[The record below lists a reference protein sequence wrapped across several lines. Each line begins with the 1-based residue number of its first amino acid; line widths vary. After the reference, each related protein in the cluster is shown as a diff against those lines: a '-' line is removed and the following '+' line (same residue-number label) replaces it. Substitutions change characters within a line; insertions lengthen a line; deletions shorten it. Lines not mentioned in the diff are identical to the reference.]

1 MVLGLIGFRNRDQWE
16 PGKQFRAEDRC
27 QIGRSWIIA
36 KEDHVASESFAEDA
50 DKWYYLVDCR
60 GLDDLDQKLAHLD
73 QDIADS
79 EQAIE
84 ESRHATVE
92 SREQTEASRE
102 ALEVFNRIYGSFDSD
117 DWLYAITDAHGMLL
131 WGISR
136 KDGSVFQA
144 KGIPEDVK
152 KWMDSL
158 IKLEEIEH
166 ASYLYAIT
174 DSAGNVCWA
183 INRDGSVYQPKGMP
197 EEIKKILSETVRLNI
212 IESDD
217 YAYVI
222 TDDDD
227 NVMFAID
234 HKGHI
239 MVNGMKGVVNVES
252 FKSNE
257 YIYAVTDSAGNLL
270 FGVRSDGTFTTSK
283 FELPKDLA
291 EQIAGLVGQNFISE
305 DPKDE
310 EFIYKVVD
318 AEGNIL
324 FGIFYSGTMYAPKG
338 MPEEAR
344 RRFEQNEERMAS
356 IEEDLDYVK
365 KHGKDWSDE
374 AELWLPKPRVC
385 ARVDITGEVPTSKY
399 VSKPAV
405 LTYNDIDGNAFTKNI
420 LWNIQGNIS
429 AGFDK
434 KNFSIDLLNADGGEF
449 AVQFGDWV
457 PQDSFHLK
465 AHYSDFWKTRA
476 LLVYRHAEMI
486 SRFRPYY
493 NRRPWDRLFG
503 AAMQSTA
510 DALKGGVGEVE
521 QDMRDGA
528 MGRPDGFPFMLY
540 VNGLPYGIYTW
551 NIKKHKDNYH
561 ITKNDEE
568 GKQLFFGDYMQ
579 GVFQRLNYDY
589 WTIRNWDL
597 PALAAGEDSIMLP
610 SYTSSSGATI
620 VMKAAGQEGMTLT
633 VTNSTKTYSYPVY
646 FNGQPVTAENSWEAG
661 DCVKFLRSGT
671 SDAYYFNATVVA
683 KKWQEGVAY
692 AKNDDVYDEETFSFE
707 VNGQA
712 SQATIRRLFRLT
724 GPSNNTTFAGYEYD
738 EEGYICQT
746 VYYTDELSGDQMTRR
761 GSRLNTSY
769 NTMRPSYICWKH
781 TEVRNPKTTVCRYF
795 TGNDPDTG
803 NPTYKYEYY
812 DYDSPSD
819 YNGGKNPHEYTH
831 EIIHRDMISQK
842 DLTKLFATGA
852 EKEFSKK
859 EYNRSVNTRDALDE
873 YSRVIPLLQSTL
885 PAANLFDW
893 GYLTAAYTGEAEDAT
908 AENFQT
914 VYDGLSQEVKNAI
927 QRACKKQIFTEHHDV
942 DYCIDYFIVY
952 NDTDL
957 LDSITHNTLYT
968 MYDGKKVVANLYDTD
983 IALGM
988 NSTYTN
994 AFPAVYASVRNAGK
1008 TTFVGWLYD
1017 FYVDEIKHRW
1027 KVYRD
1032 AGVISV
1038 EAFAKLVYDLTDGIS
1053 VENYKKELKLWTQSG
1068 YRKPVYWRMPAG
1080 SMTQIRNKSGEF
1092 KSWGYDES
1100 INGYANMPAALKA
1113 LYDADPASVEY
1124 DPDKSYVTTGDAD
1137 QMYCV
1142 VTDGD
1147 TVHWF
1152 QCTANCKG
1160 KHPIDDEAYT
1170 CGSPTS
1176 GGVFD
1181 SPKRTVKWFE
1191 QRIAYLDT
1199 LWAYEPAEDAG
1210 ADSGIPAS
1218 VIDDIING

>member
-84 ESRHATVE
+84 ESRRATVE

-338 MPEEAR
+338 MPEEVKKK
-344 RRFEQNEERMAS
+344 FEKQDERMSQLEADV
-356 IEEDLDYVK
+356 EYVRT
-365 KHGKDWSDE
+365 HGKDWSDE
-374 AELWLPKPRVC
+374 KSIHLPFPRVP
-385 ARVDITGEVPTSKY
+385 ARIEITGPKSGSKY
-399 VSKPAV
+399 VEVAGTMKYDDFQGNSFEKPIISSK
-405 LTYNDIDGNAFTKNI
+405 
-420 LWNIQGNIS
+420 QGNIS
-429 AGFDK
+429 GSFDK
-434 KNFSIDLLNADGGEF
+434 PNESIDILLEAGNDEDTF
-449 AVQFGDWV
+449 EIQFGNWPV
-457 PQDSFHLK
+457 QDSFHLK
-465 AHYSDFWKTRA
+465 AYYSDFWKIRS
-476 LLVYRHAEMI
+476 LGVYHMAERVAM
-486 SRFRPYY
+486 SRPYY
-493 NRRPWDRLFG
+493 NRRPWDRILG
-503 AAMQSTA
+503 GSQQSTA
-510 DALKGGVGEVE
+510 DALKGGIGEVE
-521 QDMRDGA
+521 QDIHNGG
-528 MGRPDGFPFMLY
+528 MGHPDGFPVMLY
-540 VNGLPYGIYTW
+540 WNGEPMGLYTL
-551 NIKKHKDNYH
+551 NLKKHKDNYF
-561 ITKNDEE
+561 ITKNDDE
-568 GKQLFFGDYMQ
+568 GKQLFIGDYMT
-579 GVFQRLNYDY
+579 GVFERYNNAYWQISNYNLLKLSGDGAERAI
-589 WTIRNWDL
+589 TIPGYSSSNG
-597 PALAAGEDSIMLP
+597 ATVVVEAAG
-610 SYTSSSGATI
+610 
-620 VMKAAGQEGMTLT
+620 VEGMTLS
-633 VTNSTKTYSYPVY
+633 VTNSSNTYNYPVY
-646 FNGQPVTAENSWEAG
+646 WNGQPVTSGNTWEPG
-661 DCVKFLRSGT
+661 DCVKFLRSGS
-671 SDAYYFNATVVA
+671 SDAYYFNATLVA
-683 KKWQEGVAY
+683 KKWSPTEAY
-692 AKNDDVYDEETFSFE
+692 DVNTLVYDEDTFEFE
-707 VNGQA
+707 VRGAA
-712 SQATIRRLFRLT
+712 SLVTVRRLFKLAI
-724 GPSNNTTFAGYEYD
+724 SNNTTFAGYEYD
-738 EEGYICQT
+738 EEGYICQR
-746 VYYTDELSGDQMTRR
+746 VYYTDPDTGEQAVRR
-761 GSRLNTSY
+761 GSRITTY
-769 NTMRPSYICWKH
+769 NTMRPQYVNWKQL
-781 TEVRNPKTTVCRYF
+781 EVRNPKKTIAFYF
-795 TGNDPDTG
+795 TGNDAESG
-803 NPTYKYEYY
+803 KRTYKMEYY
-812 DYDSPSD
+812 DYDSPSN
-819 YNGGKNPHEYTH
+819 YNGGTNPYEYTH
-831 EIIHRDMISQK
+831 EPIDPELFSQK
-842 DLTKLFATGA
+842 DVTDRTATGETKA
-852 EKEFSKK
+852 FSKK
-859 EYNRSVNTRDALDE
+859 EYTRSVNMRKTVEA
-873 YSRVIPLLQSTL
+873 YSWIIPIIESTL
-885 PAANLFDW
+885 SPQNLSDW
-893 GYLTAAYTGEAEDAT
+893 DFETEAEA
-908 AENFQT
+908 
-914 VYDGLSQEVKNAI
+914 KKAI
-927 QRACKKQIFTEHHDV
+927 FAEHHD
-942 DYCIDYFIVY
+942 IDFAIDFFLIY
-952 NDTDL
+952 NLADC

-968 MYDGKKVVANLYDTD
+968 MYDGQHMVPNHYDTD
-983 IALGM
+983 ISMGM
-988 NSTYTN
+988 SSTYINSFPSVN
-994 AFPAVYASVRNAGK
+994 ANIRTAGH
-1008 TTFVGWLYD
+1008 TFTQYLWSL
-1017 FYVDEIKHRW
+1017 FADEIKVRW
-1027 KVYRD
+1027 TQLRNAK
-1032 AGVISV
+1032 VISAAMCEEIVWEIV
-1038 EAFAKLVYDLTDGIS
+1038 ESIGMATY
-1053 VENYKKELKLWTQSG
+1053 EEELSIWPDQPS
-1068 YRKPVYWRMPAG
+1068 YRKPVYWKMPAG
-1080 SMTQIRNKSGEF
+1080 SLTAIRKKSGDF
-1092 KSWGYDES
+1092 KNWGYDES
-1100 INGYANMPAALKA
+1100 INGYSNMPAALKA
-1113 LYDADPASVEY
+1113 LYDADPASVAWNE
-1124 DPDKSYVTTGDAD
+1124 DKQYLTSGDVD

-1142 VTDGD
+1142 VGEGD
-1147 TVHWF
+1147 DMHWY
-1152 QCTANCKG
+1152 QCTVNNKG
-1160 KHPIDDEAYT
+1160 QNPTEHYT
-1170 CGSPTS
+1170 CGNPTS

-1181 SPKRTVKWFE
+1181 SPKRTVLWLK
-1191 QRIAYLDT
+1191 QRLTNMDALLSYE
-1199 LWAYEPAEDAG
+1199 EPASMADATAIDAG
-1210 ADSGIPAS
+1210 TIN
-1218 VIDDIING
+1218 DIINGN